1 VYLFQPRPR
10 QPAASDAPATDPE
23 AAPLVSA
30 PPIEAGA
37 AASWALGELLI
48 RLCNRGK
55 ALQPEPPEKPD
66 PQ

>member
-1 VYLFQPRPR
+1 MYLFQPRPR
-10 QPAASDAPATDPE
+10 QPAAADAHVLDADTE
-23 AAPLVSA
+23 PLVQA
-30 PPIEAGA
+30 PSIEAGA

-55 ALQPEPPEKPD
+55 PLQPESPEGQD